1 MAVVLVVGGERDQS
15 AATESKGENHL
26 VDDGDPDVEVEN
38 ARPIA
43 FAVYPQV
50 PLEPFRGA

>member
-15 AATESKGENHL
+15 AATESEGENHL